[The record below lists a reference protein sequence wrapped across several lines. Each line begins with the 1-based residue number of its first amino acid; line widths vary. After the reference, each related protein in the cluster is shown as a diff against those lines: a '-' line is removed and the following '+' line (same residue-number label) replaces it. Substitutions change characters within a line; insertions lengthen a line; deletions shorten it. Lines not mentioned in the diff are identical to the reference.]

1 MQTVLVPVD
10 ASQCALRAVEE
21 LVKMVKKQGAMDI
34 HLLNVQSR
42 IFPAEAQVYLDT
54 AAMDTYFYEQG
65 SKALEPAEKI
75 LKKAGIEFTSH
86 RMVGQ
91 VAETIV
97 DKAAELR
104 ADSILMGTH
113 GMGRLTGLLLGSVS
127 TKVLHLSPL
136 PVTLVRDTKPVD
148 FSGRLQAT

>member
-10 ASQCALRAVEE
+10 GSKCSLKAIDAI
-21 LVKMVKKQGAMDI
+21 VKMVKKQGQMDI
-34 HLLNVQSR
+34 HLLTVQTR
-42 IFPAEAQVYLDT
+42 IFPAEAQVYLDA

-65 SKALEPAEKI
+65 SKALEPAEKL
-75 LKKAGIEFTSH
+75 LKDAGIEFKSH
-86 RMVGQ
+86 RSVGP

-97 DKAAELR
+97 KKADDLQ

-113 GMGRLTGLLLGSVS
+113 GMGRLAGLLLGSVS
-127 TKVLHLSPL
+127 TKVLHLSPV
-136 PVTLVRDTKPVD
+136 PVTLVRAEPPVD